1 LGRNIYQNVIRNL
14 LSCLSQLILVY
25 IFYSMCS
32 LPVKI
37 KTRQDAFESD
47 GIDGIGTSLDG
58 SDDEESGE
66 ESNDSRFEPKLFV
79 VQGPH
84 Y

>member
-1 LGRNIYQNVIRNL
+1 
-14 LSCLSQLILVY
+14 
-25 IFYSMCS
+25 MCS